1 MTRRS
6 RTVLLTLAPLLLGAV
21 AAVAQ
26 PLPTPR
32 GTNWNRE
39 RQEYTADMLKDYN
52 QLMAEWREAFDQGD
66 PRQAAEFYSEGGL
79 LLFSG
84 GEMSQ
89 GKPAI
94 QRWLTG
100 LLPNVVD
107 IRVAVMDFVASG
119 RMAYAMGPYWYQYKP
134 EGSTAVMSETGTYIA
149 VVVNENGRWRIRSQV
164 FTPEAPPGSAASASA
179 GSAASGNAV
188 APAGGAGEGGG

>member
-6 RTVLLTLAPLLLGAV
+6 RIALLTALPLVLGAGSLLS
-21 AAVAQ
+21 Q

-32 GTNWNRE
+32 NTDWNRE

-52 QLMAEWREAFDQGD
+52 QLINEWREAWDSHN
-66 PRQAAEFYSEGGL
+66 PRQVADFYSEGGFL
-79 LLFSG
+79 VFTG

-94 QRWLTG
+94 QRWLSG

-107 IRVAVMDFVASG
+107 IRLAVMDFVASG

-134 EGSTAVMSETGTYIA
+134 EGSAEVMSQTGTYVA
-149 VVVNENGRWRIRSQV
+149 VVVQEGGRWRIRSQV
-164 FTPEAPPGSAASASA
+164 FTPETL
-179 GSAASGNAV
+179 
-188 APAGGAGEGGG
+188 PAGGAPAPGQAPPVNGEN